1 MIFLRPANSSTT
13 TKLLAKIF
21 MKSSEEVTLRKI
33 YSQQTDFFSLGKKMH
48 KSIVTIRKRKIRF
61 VIMVEENRLLREL

>member
-33 YSQQTDFFSLGKKMH
+33 YSQQTDFFFLGKKIH
-48 KSIVTIRKRKIRF
+48 KSMVTIRKRKIRF
-61 VIMVEENRLLREL
+61 VIIEENRLLREL